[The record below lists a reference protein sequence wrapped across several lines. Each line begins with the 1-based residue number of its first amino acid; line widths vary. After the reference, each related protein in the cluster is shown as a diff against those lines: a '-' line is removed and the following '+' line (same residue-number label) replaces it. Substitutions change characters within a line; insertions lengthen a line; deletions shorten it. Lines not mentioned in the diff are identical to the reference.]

1 MKIPTGNFGN
11 VIASPAPMVNVPRAA
26 FDTGDGL
33 QRAGATL
40 AAVGNEG
47 LRLIA
52 QEEQQKRKEAQD
64 LARVEAGN
72 LLLDREN
79 SIKSLHVDIEEKLS
93 TGEIRHDQAKQYYEN
108 GLKALPGP
116 TVEGLDPVGMANFQK
131 GLKRVDLSGVA
142 GVQVSAER
150 ARKVEFKSA
159 IDKMLDNLGKAAG
172 QPGADINQINA
183 QLDALEQGRIA
194 YGANWEQVKQG
205 LKDKNWTNNAT
216 QRAIDARDNL
226 DALRQ
231 LEQDLTAED
240 GFYAGKLDT
249 DKRNALLSTV
259 INSKSRIEG
268 QMQHLADKRET
279 VADSVIKQIEKQ
291 NFSGLPPTP
300 EMVAAWTEQVKGT
313 SKESEIGWMLEQ
325 GVQVQQLLM
334 LPPQERDSELRKL
347 EAELRSTGGDV
358 AQLEK
363 IDKLR
368 AISENADKEMAGE
381 PLVFL
386 GKRTGVTPNA
396 INFMGEI
403 ASGNTEGIKKELQ
416 DRVWNLQVMKKQ
428 FGEIIPLKPLLGSE
442 IAQLQAGLKSAGPET
457 ALQLFDTIH
466 STIGDADAYQG
477 AMRQLAPDSPV
488 SAMAGA
494 LYGEHKKYTT
504 PGGVFS
510 SESEVTVSGKK
521 AAEYILKGESL
532 LNPSKDSAAANNTK
546 LFMPKEADL
555 RMEFDSKVGAAF
567 AGHPEAANVAYQAMR
582 AAYAGMAAERG
593 ITSPDSDLVSKAI
606 DQVTG
611 GIVDFHGTQV
621 IPPYGMPDDVFIDK
635 VTTQFNEKA
644 KSAGMNTNWGAIKN
658 FTIYPVGNNRYGFS
672 NGTEPLPFTVDLN
685 Q

>member
-72 LLLDREN
+72 VLLDREN

-93 TGEIRHDQAKQYYEN
+93 TGEIRHDQAQQYYEN
-108 GLKALPGP
+108 GLKALQVP

-131 GLKRVDLSGVA
+131 GIKRIDINGVG

-159 IDKMLDNLGKAAG
+159 VDKMLDNLGKAAG

-205 LKDKNWTNNAT
+205 IKDKNWTNNAT

-226 DALRQ
+226 ESLQQ
-231 LEQDLTAED
+231 LEHDLTAED

-268 QMQHLADKRET
+268 QMQHLADKREA

-368 AISENADKEMAGE
+368 AISENADKEMVGE

-403 ASGNTEGIKKELQ
+403 ASGNTDGIKKELQ

-428 FGEIIPLKPLLGSE
+428 FGDIIPLKPLLDSE
-442 IAQLQAGLKSAGPET
+442 VAQLQAGLKSASTET
-457 ALQLFDTIH
+457 ALRLFDTIH
-466 STIGDADAYQG
+466 TTIDDADTYKG
-477 AMRQLAPDSPV
+477 AMRQLAPDSPI
-488 SAMAGA
+488 SAVAGS
-494 LYGEHKKYTT
+494 LYA
-504 PGGVFS
+504 VN
-510 SESEVTVSGKK
+510 KK
-521 AAEYILKGESL
+521 AAEYVLKGEEL
-532 LNPSKDSAAANNTK
+532 LNPNKENAAANNTK

-555 RMEFDSKVGAAF
+555 RSAFNDTVGDAF
-567 AGHPEAANVAYQAMR
+567 AGNADAANITYQAVKS
-582 AAYAGMAAERG
+582 AYAGLAAEKG
-593 ITSPDSDLVSKAI
+593 ITEPDTGLIDEAI
-606 DQVTG
+606 KHVTG
-611 GIVDFHGTQV
+611 GVVELGEGKV
-621 IPPYGMPDDVFIDK
+621 IPPYGMPEDVFKDK
-635 VTTQFNEKA
+635 ITTQFNEKA
-644 KSAGMNTNWGAIKN
+644 KAAGLNAGWGAIDRFK
-658 FTIYPVGNNRYGFS
+658 VQSLGNDLYGFS
-672 NGTEPLPFTVDLN
+672 KGTEPLPFVVDLG